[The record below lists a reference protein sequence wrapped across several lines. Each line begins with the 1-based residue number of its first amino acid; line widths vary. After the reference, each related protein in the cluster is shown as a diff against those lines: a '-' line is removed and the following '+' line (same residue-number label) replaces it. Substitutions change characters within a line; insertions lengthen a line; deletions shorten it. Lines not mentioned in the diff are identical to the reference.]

1 MLKIG
6 ITGNIATGK
15 TTVARIFKDIGISVV
30 SSDELIRN
38 LQNPGNILWLRI
50 KKKWGDKYFKADYT
64 LNREKVAVD
73 LLRNNEFKVQLE
85 DLTHPVIKQK
95 IVEMFSIWKDEGKD
109 IVAAEVPLLF
119 EAGWEDLFDKII
131 LTVVSR
137 EIQIKRIVEK
147 RSIDIETAKE
157 WIKIQ
162 MPWDM
167 KKQKADAV
175 INTEGSIEETRS
187 ILEEF
192 VRRIYENQ

>member
-15 TTVARIFKDIGISVV
+15 TTVAGIFKDIGITVV
-30 SSDELIRN
+30 SADELIKN
-38 LQNPGNILWLRI
+38 LQNPENILWLRI
-50 KKKWGDKYFKADYT
+50 KKKWGDKYFNADYT
-64 LNREKVAVD
+64 LNRGKVAVD

-175 INTEGSIEETRS
+175 INTEGSIEETKS

-192 VRRIYENQ
+192 VRRIYEN